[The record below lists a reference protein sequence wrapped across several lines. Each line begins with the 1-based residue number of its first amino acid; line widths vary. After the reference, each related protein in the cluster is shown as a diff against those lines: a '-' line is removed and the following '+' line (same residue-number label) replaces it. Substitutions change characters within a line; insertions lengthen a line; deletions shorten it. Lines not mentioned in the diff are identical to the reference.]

1 MKIQNANH
9 SACQAKGGTAGI
21 GEGRGGGGGRGE
33 TAVATAFLSHPHARS
48 SAFCFETHLT
58 LLNTL

>member
-21 GEGRGGGGGRGE
+21 GEGRGGGAEAKQLLLR
-33 TAVATAFLSHPHARS
+33 RS
-48 SAFCFETHLT
+48 SPTHTPVPLPSALRHT
-58 LLNTL
+58 YPS

>member
-21 GEGRGGGGGRGE
+21 GEGRGVGRRGE

>member
-21 GEGRGGGGGRGE
+21 GEGRGGGAEAKQLLLR
-33 TAVATAFLSHPHARS
+33 RS
-48 SAFCFETHLT
+48 SPTHTPVPLPSALRHT
-58 LLNTL
+58 